1 MTDSHEERPPFE
13 EAMAELE
20 TLVRRL
26 EQGELP
32 LEESLAAFER
42 GMALVRSLAARLED
56 VAQRV
61 EVLLR
66 ASDGSLV
73 TRPLPD
79 EEEGPRAWPST
90 FTAIWPPA
98 GGPSRAPSRGA
109 SPRGVQRC
117 AGRFATAC
125 WAAASGCARSSHW
138 QPARS
143 PACPRPRCCPSP
155 APSSSSTPTRW
166 CMTISRRWTTTTCA
180 AGVPPAIGCSE

>member
-1 MTDSHEERPPFE
+1 MTDSREERPPFE

-79 EEEGPRAWPST
+79 EED
-90 FTAIWPPA
+90 
-98 GGPSRAPSRGA
+98 
-109 SPRGVQRC
+109 
-117 AGRFATAC
+117 
-125 WAAASGCARSSHW
+125 
-138 QPARS
+138 
-143 PACPRPRCCPSP
+143 
-155 APSSSSTPTRW
+155 
-166 CMTISRRWTTTTCA
+166 
-180 AGVPPAIGCSE
+180 

>member
-1 MTDSHEERPPFE
+1 MTDSREERPPFE

-56 VAQRV
+56 VAQQH
-61 EVLLR
+61 LDPLR

-79 EEEGPRAWPST
+79 EEE
-90 FTAIWPPA
+90 
-98 GGPSRAPSRGA
+98 
-109 SPRGVQRC
+109 
-117 AGRFATAC
+117 
-125 WAAASGCARSSHW
+125 
-138 QPARS
+138 
-143 PACPRPRCCPSP
+143 
-155 APSSSSTPTRW
+155 
-166 CMTISRRWTTTTCA
+166 
-180 AGVPPAIGCSE
+180 

>member
-13 EAMAELE
+13 EAMVELE

-79 EEEGPRAWPST
+79 EEE
-90 FTAIWPPA
+90 
-98 GGPSRAPSRGA
+98 
-109 SPRGVQRC
+109 
-117 AGRFATAC
+117 
-125 WAAASGCARSSHW
+125 
-138 QPARS
+138 
-143 PACPRPRCCPSP
+143 
-155 APSSSSTPTRW
+155 
-166 CMTISRRWTTTTCA
+166 
-180 AGVPPAIGCSE
+180 

>member
-1 MTDSHEERPPFE
+1 MTEEREGRPPFE

-79 EEEGPRAWPST
+79 EEE
-90 FTAIWPPA
+90 
-98 GGPSRAPSRGA
+98 
-109 SPRGVQRC
+109 
-117 AGRFATAC
+117 
-125 WAAASGCARSSHW
+125 
-138 QPARS
+138 
-143 PACPRPRCCPSP
+143 
-155 APSSSSTPTRW
+155 
-166 CMTISRRWTTTTCA
+166 
-180 AGVPPAIGCSE
+180 

>member
-61 EVLLR
+61 
-66 ASDGSLV
+66 
-73 TRPLPD
+73 
-79 EEEGPRAWPST
+79 
-90 FTAIWPPA
+90 
-98 GGPSRAPSRGA
+98 
-109 SPRGVQRC
+109 
-117 AGRFATAC
+117 
-125 WAAASGCARSSHW
+125 
-138 QPARS
+138 
-143 PACPRPRCCPSP
+143 
-155 APSSSSTPTRW
+155 
-166 CMTISRRWTTTTCA
+166 
-180 AGVPPAIGCSE
+180 

>member
-1 MTDSHEERPPFE
+1 MTDSREERPPFE

-66 ASDGSLV
+66 ATDGSLV

-79 EEEGPRAWPST
+79 EEE
-90 FTAIWPPA
+90 
-98 GGPSRAPSRGA
+98 
-109 SPRGVQRC
+109 
-117 AGRFATAC
+117 
-125 WAAASGCARSSHW
+125 
-138 QPARS
+138 
-143 PACPRPRCCPSP
+143 
-155 APSSSSTPTRW
+155 
-166 CMTISRRWTTTTCA
+166 
-180 AGVPPAIGCSE
+180 

>member
-1 MTDSHEERPPFE
+1 MTDSREERPPFE

-42 GMALVRSLAARLED
+42 GMALVRALAARLED

-79 EEEGPRAWPST
+79 EEE
-90 FTAIWPPA
+90 
-98 GGPSRAPSRGA
+98 
-109 SPRGVQRC
+109 
-117 AGRFATAC
+117 
-125 WAAASGCARSSHW
+125 
-138 QPARS
+138 
-143 PACPRPRCCPSP
+143 
-155 APSSSSTPTRW
+155 
-166 CMTISRRWTTTTCA
+166 
-180 AGVPPAIGCSE
+180 

>member
-1 MTDSHEERPPFE
+1 MTDSREERPPFE

-66 ASDGSLV
+66 ASDGSLL

-79 EEEGPRAWPST
+79 DEE
-90 FTAIWPPA
+90 
-98 GGPSRAPSRGA
+98 
-109 SPRGVQRC
+109 
-117 AGRFATAC
+117 
-125 WAAASGCARSSHW
+125 
-138 QPARS
+138 
-143 PACPRPRCCPSP
+143 
-155 APSSSSTPTRW
+155 
-166 CMTISRRWTTTTCA
+166 
-180 AGVPPAIGCSE
+180 